1 MASIFKRNKGWAA
14 SVSVKT
20 ETGFKT
26 KSKAGFKTKSE
37 AKAWATKT
45 EAEKQTHGVNMAK
58 DQLLAD
64 YFHSW
69 YTVYKK
75 DKAPATYKWYEHIET
90 YLRKYMPAVTLQG
103 LTRPIAQ
110 NFLNTLGEKYAT
122 ATVRKTRSLVHE
134 AIKSAI
140 YDELIFK
147 DPMNGLNAMGK
158 DGKSAELKFLEEP
171 QMKAVVNYIQEITIT
186 ERNESDEMILLALNT
201 GARYEELAGLTWSDI
216 KPAAIDIN
224 KAWDQFERNTK
235 EPKTRASRRV
245 VTVPQYVIDDLMMWK
260 PIHSSTSFIFEKNGK
275 NPITSASANK
285 RLKYI
290 LTATHSPKIISF
302 HGLRHTHA
310 SWLLSH
316 DVNIQYVSARLGH
329 QSVSMTLKVYT
340 HMLDRTRSI
349 EDEHSISL
357 LKKLQ

>member
-1 MASIFKRNKGWAA
+1 MASIYKRGNSWAA

-20 ETGFKT
+20 PTGFRTKSKSGFKT
-26 KSKAGFKTKSE
+26 KSN
-37 AKAWATKT
+37 AKAWATQT

-75 DKAPATYKWYEHIET
+75 DKAPATYKWYAHIET
-90 YLRKYMPAVTLQG
+90 YLRQYLPAVTLQG

-147 DPMNGLNAMGK
+147 DPMNGLNAIGK
-158 DGKSAELKFLEEP
+158 DGKSAELKYLEEP
-171 QMKAVVNYIQEITIT
+171 QMKALVNYIQEIPLFD
-186 ERNESDEMILLALNT
+186 RMASDEMILLALNT

-216 KPAAIDIN
+216 KNGAIDIN
-224 KAWDQFERNTK
+224 KAWDQFERNIK
-235 EPKTRASRRV
+235 EPKTRASRR
-245 VTVPQYVIDDLMMWK
+245 TVSVPKNVLNDLFAWK
-260 PIHSSTSFIFEKNGK
+260 PSHSSADFIFGDKR
-275 NPITSASANK
+275 PITSASANK
-285 RLKYI
+285 RLKR
-290 LTATHSPKIISF
+290 LLELTHSPKIISF

-340 HMLDRTRSI
+340 HLLDRTRSI
-349 EDEHSISL
+349 EDEHSVSL
-357 LKKLQ
+357 LEKLQ